1 MIKRGRNRAGELL
14 GSWRRMVVAVVLVS
28 TAGFA
33 TLASGPMSG
42 PGSASATSI
51 AGPHLLAGPHLS
63 NSATLSS
70 CKTNELVIWLDTQ
83 GGGAAGSVYYDLE
96 LTNLSSVACTLEGY
110 PGVSAVNLVGHQLG
124 NAARRNT
131 TANPSTITLSPGA
144 TAMAILQLT
153 DAGNYPSSA
162 CHPGTA
168 AGLRVYPPG
177 QKASKIVPYPFLAC
191 NRSGENYLHVE
202 AIERRP

>member
-1 MIKRGRNRAGELL
+1 MSKRCRNRADELL
-14 GSWRRMVVAVVLVS
+14 GSLRRNVVAVVLVS

-33 TLASGPMSG
+33 TLVSGPLSG
-42 PGSASATSI
+42 PGWASATPI
-51 AGPHLLAGPHLS
+51 AGPHLS
-63 NSATLSS
+63 NTATLSS
-70 CKTNELVIWLDTQ
+70 CKTSELVIWLDTQ

-96 LTNLSSVACTLEGY
+96 FTNLSSVACTLEGY

-124 NAARRNT
+124 NAALRNT
-131 TANPSTITLSPGA
+131 TATPSTITLSPGA
-144 TAMAILQLT
+144 TSMAILQLT
-153 DAGNYPSSA
+153 DTGNYPSAS
-162 CHPGTA
+162 CHSGTA